1 MRWRVETGEAGLGEG
16 GKEVRCITW
25 LFQVSVGVA
34 SCPVGSWGL
43 RLRAQARTPAE
54 EKHAFI
60 VEQWWQPLVL
70 PG

>member
-16 GKEVRCITW
+16 GKEVLCITW
-25 LFQVSVGVA
+25 LFQVSVSVA
-34 SCPVGSWGL
+34 CPVGSWGL
-43 RLRAQARTPAE
+43 RLRAQARMPAE
-54 EKHAFI
+54 KRALI